1 MLAFWRRLEVPKTAS
16 SVAGCFCSFPHP
28 TGSVSA
34 WFGTAGT
41 TSRWGNGV
49 FCSPEG
55 QVCLQ
60 RGHRHCQERGSSP
73 QPFTFSPS
81 PTSLPQDLTALG
93 VHLGTPGR
101 CHLPPGP
108 PRRGWEVW
116 DGSRTCHFSKNSFSF
131 SRVTQI
137 SAAWPCILP
146 AWPSHPPRLE
156 LPAGEAAK
164 PGSVCSNEH
173 GADGCCCTVLPQN
186 RGHREN
192 RAKEEE
198 NRLESNC
205 GGGGDAEGEARIDSC
220 LLCCTLEESLT
231 SD

>member
-93 VHLGTPGR
+93 MHLGTSGR

-131 SRVTQI
+131 SSYPNLCSLAVH
-137 SAAWPCILP
+137 SPCLAFP
-146 AWPSHPPRLE
+146 PSQAGITGRRGGQARL
-156 LPAGEAAK
+156 
-164 PGSVCSNEH
+164 SV
-173 GADGCCCTVLPQN
+173 Q
-186 RGHREN
+186 
-192 RAKEEE
+192 
-198 NRLESNC
+198 
-205 GGGGDAEGEARIDSC
+205 
-220 LLCCTLEESLT
+220 
-231 SD
+231 